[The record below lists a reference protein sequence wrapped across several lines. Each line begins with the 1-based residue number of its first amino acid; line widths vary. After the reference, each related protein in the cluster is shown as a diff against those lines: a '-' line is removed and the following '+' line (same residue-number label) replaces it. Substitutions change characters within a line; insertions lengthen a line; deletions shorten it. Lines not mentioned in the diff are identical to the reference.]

1 VARRHFRELLEAKQ
15 ARVRQGPAYPPA
27 NPHTGQRDLIPA
39 HMASDESSPPPPAEG
54 SPDPEA
60 TYGGPTFAH
69 GRGNQGM
76 RRQK

>member
-27 NPHTGQRDLIPA
+27 NPYTGQHDPIPA
-39 HMASDESSPPPPAEG
+39 DVPSDESSPPPAES
-54 SPDPEA
+54 SPDAEA
-60 TYGGPTFAH
+60 TYGSPAFSH